1 MKLLEQQLRS
11 LRSSGRKALVPYFVA
26 GLTPDWTQHVEAAV
40 LAGADAIEI
49 GIPFSDPM
57 IDGVVIQE
65 GVLRS
70 LEAGTTLDSICKDL
84 SSLSTHVPLVAMTYY
99 NIFFH
104 YGLERAAGKLAA
116 SGITGAIVPDLT
128 IEESREWHDACDA
141 DDIAT
146 IFIVAPSSTPD
157 RVALLASGTEG
168 FCYASARMAVTGR
181 SADAVDAKRVVADA
195 RAISD
200 VPVYV
205 GIGIGT
211 PEQARDA
218 SMVSDGVIVG
228 TALVQLILDGG
239 DVRAIEDFIGSFRL
253 AIDTAPARS
262 DFPSDA
268 EE

>member
-1 MKLLEQQLRS
+1 MKHLEQQLRA

-26 GLTPDWTQHVEAAV
+26 GLTPDWIQHVEAAV
-40 LAGADAIEI
+40 LAGADAVEI
-49 GIPFSDPM
+49 GVPFSDPM

-70 LEAGTTLDSICKDL
+70 LEAGTTLDSVCKDL

-104 YGLERAAGKLAA
+104 YGLERAAGKIAA
-116 SGITGAIVPDLT
+116 SGLSGAIVPDLT
-128 IEESREWHDACDA
+128 IEESSDWRVACDA
-141 DDIAT
+141 HDLANV
-146 IFIVAPSSTPD
+146 FIVAPSSTPD
-157 RVALLASGTEG
+157 RVALLAPASEG

-181 SADAVDAKRVVADA
+181 AADEGDAKRVVGEV

-211 PEQARDA
+211 PEQAREA
-218 SMVSDGVIVG
+218 SLVSDGVIVG

-239 DVRAIEDFIGSFRL
+239 DVHAIEDFIGSFRR
-253 AIDTAPARS
+253 AIDVAPVSA
-262 DFPSDA
+262 
-268 EE
+268 